1 MENRKRIIFACF
13 AAIGVAL
20 IAVSLLTL
28 RFGKQEE
35 SQTLEKGRQYNI
47 LVTGCDKVSGL
58 YDAMMLVSVDTERE
72 RICVLQLPR
81 DTYAEYTEGSYRKL
95 NGAAR
100 SLGGDEELCEFLEK
114 TWGITLDGYVS
125 LDLDS
130 FRNIVDTLGGVEIE
144 LERDM
149 RYTDEEQGLYID
161 LNKGTHLL
169 NGRQAEMLV
178 RYRKGYA
185 DGDLGRID
193 MQKRFLA
200 AFFDTL
206 KESVRT
212 DNAIELAEQLLTGV
226 DTNIPLHLALA
237 HGLYALSIPKSNLFF
252 ATLPGEALRGENSGA
267 WYFILSA
274 PATDRLL
281 CEYFGKNGQTA
292 FDSERIFC
300 YHHDERFS
308 SVYESD
314 AIAQLTCAESPE

>member
-28 RFGKQEE
+28 RFGKRGE
-35 SQTLEKGRQYNI
+35 SPTLEKGRQYNI

-81 DTYAEYTEGSYRKL
+81 DTYAEYTQESYRKL

-100 SLGGDEELCEFLEK
+100 SLGGDGELCEFLEK
-114 TWGITLDGYVS
+114 TWGIELDGYVS
-125 LDLDS
+125 LDLGG
-130 FRNIVDTLGGVEIE
+130 FRDIVDALGGVEIE
-144 LERDM
+144 LESDM
-149 RYTDEEQGLYID
+149 RYVDEEQGLYID
-161 LNKGTHLL
+161 LRAGRQTLD
-169 NGRQAEMLV
+169 GRQAEMLV

-185 DGDLGRID
+185 DGDLGRLD
-193 MQKRFLA
+193 VQKRFLVA
-200 AFFDTL
+200 LFDTL
-206 KESVRT
+206 KKSVSA
-212 DNAIELAEQLLTGV
+212 DNAMALAERIFENV
-226 DTNIPLHLALA
+226 DTDIALPTALA
-237 HGLYALSIPKSNLFF
+237 HGLYALSVPRSQLFL

-292 FDSERIFC
+292 FDTERIFC
-300 YHHDERFS
+300 YPYDERFVS
-308 SVYESD
+308 TYEGD
-314 AIAQLTCAESPE
+314 APVELTCAETRE